1 MSEELTK
8 KITAYRT
15 AISIVKGMLI
25 QGIITKDEYRKID
38 TMLTKKYGLS
48 SYTIFCENC
57 P

>member
-15 AISIVKGMLI
+15 AISIIKSILI
-25 QGIITKDEYRKID
+25 QGIITKEEYRKID